1 MKKIITLALM
11 AGAIWV
17 NAQVGVNTT
26 SPAATLDVTGKP
38 TIASVLDGLIPPR
51 ITGVQLRA
59 KIYTAAQTG
68 ATVYVTAADTAPAG
82 QTISVTS
89 PGYYI
94 FNGTDWNKLVT
105 QSATSGST
113 VAKRPVETIA
123 KGVDAYSSV
132 LSIGDF
138 EFRINSDTVNG
149 GQMNPEIR
157 FTGTGDR
164 SYLTLTNLQ
173 WEPGSTPNYSTTG
186 ATDGIATS
194 TFTAIPGNVYGS
206 NTAKMVAVIRILDT
220 TSNKYYR
227 YEVTRIQNGTNFY
240 ISQICENY

>member
-1 MKKIITLALM
+1 MKKIIITLALSVS
-11 AGAIWV
+11 AVWA
-17 NAQVGVNTT
+17 NAQVGVNTI

-38 TIASVLDGLIPPR
+38 TTTSVLDGLIPPR

-59 KIYTAAQTG
+59 KTYTAAQTG

-105 QSATSGST
+105 QSATTGST
-113 VAKRPVETIA
+113 VAKRPVEILA
-123 KGVDAYSSV
+123 KNTNTNTST

-138 EFRINSDTVNG
+138 EFRVRSIAAGTMYAD
-149 GQMNPEIR
+149 IR
-157 FTGTGDR
+157 FTGTGTR
-164 SYLTLTNLQ
+164 SYLTLTNIQ
-173 WEPGSTPNYSTTG
+173 WEPGVTPNYSTTG
-186 ATDGIATS
+186 ATDGIAES
-194 TFTAIPGNVYGS
+194 IKFTAIPGNTYGS
-206 NTAKMVAVIRILDT
+206 DTAKMVAVIRILDT

-227 YEVTRIQNGTNFY
+227 YEVTRIQKDNNFY